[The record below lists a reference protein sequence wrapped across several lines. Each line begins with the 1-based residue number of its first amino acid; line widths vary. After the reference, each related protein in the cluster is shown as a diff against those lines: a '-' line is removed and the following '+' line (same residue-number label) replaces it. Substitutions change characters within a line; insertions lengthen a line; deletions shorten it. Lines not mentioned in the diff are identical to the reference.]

1 MNKYSLTLT
10 MLTLA
15 FLAGLNAQPEF
26 AIPRE
31 TVESQLRF
39 LASDALQG
47 RRTGEAGNL
56 IAASFLASHLETYGL
71 EKAPGL
77 NSYFQPIPFEQGI
90 PPAKASMQVGATE
103 YTFREDFVLVGGG
116 PVQLEK
122 AEAVFAGYGWV
133 DPGTGH
139 DDYRDL
145 DVKGKVVFVLSGRP
159 DLSDPRAGFA
169 AMGTKRKLA
178 SERGA
183 AALIELYRLPFPWNF
198 FRRYLGGE
206 NLRMPD
212 SNADS
217 SSEAMVYG
225 WLKEKEGVPAIPEAL
240 KSKKVRV
247 ALSSEGFRKRAVP
260 SQNVIGIIPGADPVL
275 SKEYVLLTAHYD
287 HVGMGKQGG
296 GAITP
301 SDSIFN
307 GARDNAM
314 GTVALLAA
322 ANALSKE
329 RPKRSVIILAV
340 TGEEL
345 GLLGSTFYAENPLIP
360 LKDVIFNLNTD
371 GAGYN
376 DVGVVSVIGWGRTG
390 TDEQIN
396 QAAVNAGLKPY
407 PDPAP
412 EQGLFDRSDNV
423 AFAAKGIPC
432 VTVSPGFTSFDDAI
446 NKYYHQVTDEAG
458 SVDMEYLL
466 KYCKAFVSTA
476 RLIANHPERPQWK
489 SGDKYEQ
496 AGKALY
502 QEK

>member
-1 MNKYSLTLT
+1 MNKYALTLT
-10 MLTLA
+10 VLCLA
-15 FLAGLNAQPEF
+15 FQAGLYGQPEF
-26 AIPRE
+26 TIPRE

-47 RRTGEAGNL
+47 RRTGEQGNF
-56 IAASFLASHLETYGL
+56 IAASFLASLFETYGL

-77 NSYFQPIPFEQGI
+77 NSYFQTIRFEQGI
-90 PPAKASMQVGATE
+90 PPAKASLQVGAIK
-103 YTFREDFVLVGGG
+103 YTFQEDFVLAGGG
-116 PVQLEK
+116 SAELEK

-133 DPGTGH
+133 DPATGH
-139 DDYRDL
+139 DDYRGL
-145 DVKGKVVFVLSGRP
+145 DVKGKVVFVVSGRP
-159 DLSDPRAGFA
+159 DQSDPRAGFA

-178 SERGA
+178 ADRGA
-183 AALIELYRLPFPWNF
+183 AALFELYRLPFPWNF
-198 FRRYLGGE
+198 FRRYIGGE
-206 NLRMPD
+206 SLRMPNPGTD
-212 SNADS
+212 P
-217 SSEAMVYG
+217 SSEELVYG
-225 WLKEKEGVPAIPEAL
+225 WLKEKEGSPAIPEAL
-240 KSKKVRV
+240 KGKKVRV
-247 ALSSEGFRKRAVP
+247 TLSSDGFWKKEVP
-260 SQNVIGIIPGADPVL
+260 SQNVIGIIPGTDPVL
-275 SKEYVLLTAHYD
+275 SKEFLLITAHYD
-287 HVGMGKQGG
+287 HVGMGRRGG
-296 GAITP
+296 GTTTP
-301 SDSIFN
+301 ADSIFN

-322 ANALSKE
+322 ANALAKE

-345 GLLGSTFYAENPLIP
+345 GLLGSSYYAENPLVP

-376 DVGVVSVIGWGRTG
+376 DVRIISVIGWGRTG
-390 TDEQIN
+390 TDEHIN
-396 QAAVNAGLKPY
+396 QAAAGAGLTIF

-423 AFAAKGIPC
+423 AFAVKGIPC
-432 VTVSPGFTSFDDAI
+432 VTVSPGFSSFDDAI

-466 KYCKAFVSTA
+466 KYCKAFAAAA
-476 RLIANHPERPQWK
+476 RLIANNPERPQWK
-489 SGDKYEQ
+489 AGDKYEP